1 MWQKWQCKPD
11 CVFQIFTIYSFFIH
25 SFITWHLLSFVNPGL
40 SKDFF
45 FVLMGKNVGYDWM
58 VLPPKT
64 GFFLWF
70 FHLAASK
77 WDVIGNQGAGRI
89 AGDLGLGRWLTE
101 KSACSSRLRNWV
113 QLSEPMFKNPNV
125 VVNIYNSR
133 AGNME
138 TDRFWGLPRDSA

>member
-1 MWQKWQCKPD
+1 MAEVAMQTRLCLSSLYHL
-11 CVFQIFTIYSFFIH
+11 FLFYSFIYYLTPPIICE
-25 SFITWHLLSFVNPGL
+25 SWLI
-40 SKDFF
+40 KRFF
-45 FVLMGKNVGYDWM
+45 FVLMGKNVGYDWL

-89 AGDLGLGRWLTE
+89 AGDLGLGRWLTK

-133 AGNME
+133 VGNMG